1 MTTMMLQLVE
11 KLDLDGNIVG
21 GVLEAACGHA
31 HSLSSYDQS
40 KVDLLVSSMLGL
52 VEAVLGIP
60 MLIVLV
66 VPGGQELLERMN
78 IPCPEKLQAPSVDSI
93 RAALPYTLALYE
105 LALRELL
112 AKCSDTNKGIQLQ
125 DMLPFYLERCDG
137 LCSTLWG
144 YKLTPMYDHLLQADP
159 DATAICKQ
167 DIMDRFSGMHA
178 HICQYLNLTVPMS
191 C

>member
-66 VPGGQELLERMN
+66 VPGGQELLYQHK
-78 IPCPEKLQAPSVDSI
+78 CVGFHFFLCVS
-93 RAALPYTLALYE
+93 Y
-105 LALRELL
+105 LR
-112 AKCSDTNKGIQLQ
+112 K
-125 DMLPFYLERCDG
+125 
-137 LCSTLWG
+137 
-144 YKLTPMYDHLLQADP
+144 
-159 DATAICKQ
+159 
-167 DIMDRFSGMHA
+167 
-178 HICQYLNLTVPMS
+178 
-191 C
+191 